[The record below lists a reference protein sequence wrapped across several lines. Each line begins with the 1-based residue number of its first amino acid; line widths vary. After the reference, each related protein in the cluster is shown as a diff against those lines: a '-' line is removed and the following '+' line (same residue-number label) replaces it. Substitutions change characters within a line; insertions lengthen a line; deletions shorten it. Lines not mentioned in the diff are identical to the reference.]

1 MTPGPTRGPTRR
13 PTPSPT
19 DGPTDVPTSL
29 SGPTASP
36 TEGPTASPS
45 TGLPTASPIDYRY
58 LSTAFGGGAGAGAGK
73 GKALLASVGNMFDV
87 KARSDVEISS
97 IGFHTYLTTTM
108 NVTLYV
114 RGGIGMDN
122 ARG

>member
-1 MTPGPTRGPTRR
+1 MGDAGPHEGADEEADAVADGR
-13 PTPSPT
+13 T
-19 DGPTDVPTSL
+19 DGRTNVVVGTDGVAD
-29 SGPTASP
+29 GGADGVAVDGSP
-36 TEGPTASPS
+36 HRVSNR
-45 TGLPTASPIDYRY
+45 LPIPVDGVR
-58 LSTAFGGGAGAGAGK
+58 GGAGAGAGK

-114 RGGIGMDN
+114 RGGGT
-122 ARG
+122 